1 MNLNESEDKNMKNI
15 VSCENLK
22 SCRNCIYSSEYIG
35 QCATRKCFMK
45 NADADINQWKSLI
58 SVLEKKNRQSE
69 FLINKMT
76 ITEEYR
82 ERLVLE
88 ISERMDLIT
97 ELNTKIEKLDKE
109 IQLTKYFQL
118 KLFAYESAVN
128 VDDTIKK
135 INDVN
140 ENKSI
145 DYLTDLIHEIKLII
159 CEIDKNITS
168 LMDTPIICVQR
179 EYKSMLKRR
188 DKDLEV
194 LSERR
199 YIFSQRLG
207 SVEKLLYKKKR
218 AQCKDHS
225 TKALNNGG
233 IYNGPSNLVPNK
245 NFVMGGITL

>member
-1 MNLNESEDKNMKNI
+1 MKKV

-22 SCRNCIYSSEYIG
+22 SCRKCIYSSEYIG
-35 QCATRKCFMK
+35 QCEVRKCFIESA
-45 NADADINQWKSLI
+45 NADINRWKSLI
-58 SVLEKKNRQSE
+58 SMLEKKNRQYE

-82 ERLVLE
+82 ERLISE
-88 ISERMDLIT
+88 ISERMESIT
-97 ELNTKIEKLDKE
+97 ELNTKIEKLNRE
-109 IQLTKYFQL
+109 IQLTKSFQL
-118 KLFAYESAVN
+118 KLYAYESAVN
-128 VDDTIKK
+128 IDETIKK

-140 ENKSI
+140 ETKSI
-145 DYLTDLIHEIKLII
+145 TYLTDLIHEIKVII
-159 CEIDKNITS
+159 NEIDKNISS

-179 EYKSMLKRR
+179 EYKSMVKCR
-188 DKDLEV
+188 DKDLEI

-207 SVEKLLYKKKR
+207 SVEKLLYQKKR
-218 AQCKDHS
+218 AYYKDHS